1 MRFVLIVCSGNQLN
15 SRMYTFSFD
24 GIVNTSLFHEVD
36 LWTKCSTCFFVVPS
50 FLRFVMSLWF
60 FVSRCRAVLSSFR
73 DVTVCFVWPFVS
85 FLGCFVSSLRF
96 AVIDRARLGMSQG
109 TLHDETTS
117 QSFWFQVNFT
127 LLNRKSECLS
137 SFEMS
142 NISPHGHKTVPTGH
156 RMNSTQFICRIA
168 FEVNNKNV
176 RFYLNLC
183 HGISEKLTDLFWD
196 TFMMYAFWRNIHH
209 VTLIMTDCHK
219 GFKTFIVSDILTF
232 SG

>member
-1 MRFVLIVCSGNQLN
+1 MKLTCGQNVRHV
-15 SRMYTFSFD
+15 FS
-24 GIVNTSLFHEVD
+24 
-36 LWTKCSTCFFVVPS
+36 S
-50 FLRFVMSLWF
+50 FLPFFRFVMSLWF

-127 LLNRKSECLS
+127 LFNRKSECLS

-168 FEVNNKNV
+168 FELNNKNV

-183 HGISEKLTDLFWD
+183 HGKIDWFVLGHLHDVCFLAEYTSRD
-196 TFMMYAFWRNIHH
+196 
-209 VTLIMTDCHK
+209 
-219 GFKTFIVSDILTF
+219 SDHDWLSQRF
-232 SG
+232 